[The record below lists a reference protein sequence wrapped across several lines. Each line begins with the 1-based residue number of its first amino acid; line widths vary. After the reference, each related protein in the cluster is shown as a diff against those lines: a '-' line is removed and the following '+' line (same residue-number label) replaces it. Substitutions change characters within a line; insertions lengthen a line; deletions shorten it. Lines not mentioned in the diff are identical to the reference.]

1 MKVYVAAAIVLLISL
16 LAAEASA
23 QTQRALLIGINTY
36 QPQGTVAA
44 HPASCVYGR
53 CELGSFEN
61 LDGAVND
68 AQAMADLLTSP
79 KFGFPANQ
87 VVLLTNPA
95 PPAPRPGIVMLPAS
109 QTDRDGILA
118 AMQKYLVDLPQRG
131 DTVVF
136 YDASHGSLRVNSKGT
151 KLTVL
156 VGGKYVHADSTL
168 VPADAYKGGYD
179 IRDKEMARIFNAA
192 LDKGVH
198 VTAIF
203 DSCHSGGISRG
214 IGPRYR
220 ERTLAYDPR
229 DIAEAPELLAGGQP
243 RPAPTER
250 SDNPALVFSAA
261 QQDQSAKEMPQSDN
275 STEPHGAFTAA
286 LIDALEALPA
296 ATPAAV
302 VYQRVKA
309 VLEGWSVP
317 DQDPEIDTTSARRS
331 QPLFG
336 GKATDS
342 GKVRAAALATADDGT
357 VGLDIGRVAG
367 IGVGSE
373 FTAPAPDKNGQPVKL
388 RVTDLNG
395 IARSS
400 AAIVAP
406 SGATVAPGTVLE
418 LTKWVPAE
426 TAPLHVWLWPALPE
440 ADIVAA
446 VAQIHASGASL
457 IADPAEDPWTDVLSW
472 DGARWTLQQAGASTP
487 VDLGARLTGDA
498 LKQKLPAGSKLWANL
513 PPPPGLAAKVV
524 SADEKGAVQSA
535 TNLAAAEYAL
545 VGTMTAE
552 GTKYA
557 WFHKTELAAGPP
569 PADRPGH
576 SPGCSTTSSYP
587 VRSDWVAL
595 AGESGL
601 EKSSAALNKLVLRLA
616 KVHGWLALADDSS
629 EASSADYYTLAVHRS
644 SSSAAPAAP
653 TQAAAQTEF
662 PDVPDRPL
670 RQGDEMKLALASSER
685 VVERRWVYVLDID
698 CHGQGSLLY
707 PLNYTENQF
716 PNSADLGRQFE
727 LPGARTM
734 RVGPPFGVDTLI
746 LLSTAQPLPDPGALN
761 FEGAASRGT
770 RGLDSPLG
778 KLLEGASSGSRGISG
793 EVPTD
798 WGIST
803 TTIQSIPKDATK

>member
-1 MKVYVAAAIVLLISL
+1 
-16 LAAEASA
+16 
-23 QTQRALLIGINTY
+23 
-36 QPQGTVAA
+36 
-44 HPASCVYGR
+44 
-53 CELGSFEN
+53 
-61 LDGAVND
+61 
-68 AQAMADLLTSP
+68 
-79 KFGFPANQ
+79 
-87 VVLLTNPA
+87 
-95 PPAPRPGIVMLPAS
+95 
-109 QTDRDGILA
+109 
-118 AMQKYLVDLPQRG
+118 
-131 DTVVF
+131 
-136 YDASHGSLRVNSKGT
+136 
-151 KLTVL
+151 
-156 VGGKYVHADSTL
+156 
-168 VPADAYKGGYD
+168 
-179 IRDKEMARIFNAA
+179 
-192 LDKGVH
+192 
-198 VTAIF
+198 
-203 DSCHSGGISRG
+203 
-214 IGPRYR
+214 
-220 ERTLAYDPR
+220 
-229 DIAEAPELLAGGQP
+229 
-243 RPAPTER
+243 
-250 SDNPALVFSAA
+250 
-261 QQDQSAKEMPQSDN
+261 
-275 STEPHGAFTAA
+275 
-286 LIDALEALPA
+286 
-296 ATPAAV
+296 
-302 VYQRVKA
+302 
-309 VLEGWSVP
+309 
-317 DQDPEIDTTSARRS
+317 
-331 QPLFG
+331 
-336 GKATDS
+336 
-342 GKVRAAALATADDGT
+342 
-357 VGLDIGRVAG
+357 
-367 IGVGSE
+367 
-373 FTAPAPDKNGQPVKL
+373 
-388 RVTDLNG
+388 
-395 IARSS
+395 
-400 AAIVAP
+400 
-406 SGATVAPGTVLE
+406 
-418 LTKWVPAE
+418 
-426 TAPLHVWLWPALPE
+426 LPE